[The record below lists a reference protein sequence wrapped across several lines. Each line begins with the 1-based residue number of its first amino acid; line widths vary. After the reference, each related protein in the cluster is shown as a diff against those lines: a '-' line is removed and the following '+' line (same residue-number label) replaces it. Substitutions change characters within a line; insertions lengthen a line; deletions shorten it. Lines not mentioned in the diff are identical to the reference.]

1 MALSRLFVAI
11 FDEVLL
17 LLVLPG
23 RRLKLECCGRPLNA
37 LSTYLG
43 FVLKQTNDDD
53 LDIVPLFISFSDVK
67 QEFEFQRPIV
77 FQNE

>member
-11 FDEVLL
+11 VAEVLL
-17 LLVLPG
+17 AQMIAG
-23 RRLKLECCGRPLNA
+23 RRLKPECFGRRPLY
-37 LSTYLG
+37 TIIYLG

-53 LDIVPLFISFSDVK
+53 LDIVPVFISFSDVTM
-67 QEFEFQRPIV
+67 EFEFQRPIV

>member
-11 FDEVLL
+11 VAEVLL
-17 LLVLPG
+17 TQMIAG
-23 RRLKLECCGRPLNA
+23 RRLKPECFGRRPF
-37 LSTYLG
+37 YLG

-53 LDIVPLFISFSDVK
+53 LDIVPVFISFSDVTM
-67 QEFEFQRPIV
+67 EFEFQRPIV